1 MIERALLISLVGGVA
16 MRVYTLEQLRRIEAG
31 ARDLGM
37 DLMGRA
43 GRAAADFVRVRLS
56 APGPV
61 LAVVGPGNNGGDAL
75 VAATALLGAGY
86 AVQVVMPGDPARLPR
101 DAARAHAAW
110 RAAGGRED
118 QALPRAAPAL
128 AIDGLFGIG
137 LTRRLGQPWQD
148 LVDAVNRWR
157 IPVLA
162 LDVPSGLSAQTG
174 QALGRPVQAR
184 WTLSFIGTPS
194 ALAQGAA
201 AMGQHYEEDLGLP
214 PQWLSALLTD

>member
-1 MIERALLISLVGGVA
+1 M
-16 MRVYTLEQLRRIEAG
+16 
-31 ARDLGM
+31 
-37 DLMGRA
+37 
-43 GRAAADFVRVRLS
+43 
-56 APGPV
+56 
-61 LAVVGPGNNGGDAL
+61 
-75 VAATALLGAGY
+75 
-86 AVQVVMPGDPARLPR
+86 
-101 DAARAHAAW
+101 
-110 RAAGGRED
+110 
-118 QALPRAAPAL
+118 
-128 AIDGLFGIG
+128 
-137 LTRRLGQPWQD
+137 
-148 LVDAVNRWR
+148 DAVNRWR